1 MEITDKFG
9 KSIDTK
15 DEELTAWINKDAKEE
30 LKIDTVVGTMASPAP
45 TARGQIVTTSGKVP
59 IYTMYKAGVSAR
71 LEKLL
76 CGTAYSLY
84 ADRNVK
90 LSGTVSVL
98 HGFGIYS
105 EAHEPGTYMVVGE
118 TQNLRMDTS
127 EITMTR
133 FDADNYEGIAY
144 E

>member
-1 MEITDKFG
+1 M
-9 KSIDTK
+9 
-15 DEELTAWINKDAKEE
+15 
-30 LKIDTVVGTMASPAP
+30 
-45 TARGQIVTTSGKVP
+45 
-59 IYTMYKAGVSAR
+59 
-71 LEKLL
+71 
-76 CGTAYSLY
+76 
-84 ADRNVK
+84 K